1 MHDPHECTTD
11 TRVGLF
17 FCPLVPPLTKELP
30 GQIEN
35 DYPAIAVTVSYVD
48 VAIGG
53 VYRYVGRH
61 VELRVTRIQR
71 ATRESAVGSVDDASF
86 PDLHHYFS
94 VVTVFLDDSIAIAC
108 SPKIVLIVNGAAVG
122 DIWND
127 FPVTEAIHYT
137 AVRIEFNVRWRLLC
151 NFRFLVCHVIA
162 INNEDVILCVHAHT
176 ADLSD
181 YPFARQRLGPV
192 GIDNESRTAVMFPRP
207 ADYSQGGEEAYAKPS
222 FSETRRFSLHFCLS
236 FLNITCVR

>member
-48 VAIGG
+48 VAIDG

-108 SPKIVLIVNGAAVG
+108 SPKIVLIVNGAAAG

-162 INNEDVILCVHAHT
+162 INNEDVILRIHAH
-176 ADLSD
+176 AAHLSD
-181 YPFARQRLGPV
+181 YPFFRKRFWPI
-192 GIDNESRTAVMFPRP
+192 GIDNEFGTAAQRLRP
-207 ADYSQGGEEAYAKPS
+207 ADASKGDHEAYAKPNL
-222 FSETRRFSLHFCLS
+222 SEAPCFCLHFAS
-236 FLNITCVR
+236 